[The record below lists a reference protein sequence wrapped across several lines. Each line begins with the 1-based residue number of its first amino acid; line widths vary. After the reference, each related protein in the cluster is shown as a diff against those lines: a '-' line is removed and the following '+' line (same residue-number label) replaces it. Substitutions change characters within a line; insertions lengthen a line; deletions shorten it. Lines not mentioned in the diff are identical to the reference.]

1 MNPGKLNRRIM
12 LLRYDNVDGAEGLT
26 TQKLVP
32 AIANK
37 IWAAVEPVN
46 GREYYEEMKF
56 KNDDAVKFTI
66 RYRAGIENYMLVLYR
81 DRLYKIEG
89 IVDPAEKHEMLELTC
104 ALTNR
109 GVAEPYGF

>member
-12 LLRYDNVDGAEGLT
+12 LLRYENVQDTDGLT

-32 AIANK
+32 AITNK

-56 KNDDAVKFTI
+56 KNDDTVKFTI
-66 RYRAGIENYMLVLYR
+66 RYRIGIENYMLVLYR

-89 IVDPAEKHEMLELTC
+89 IVDPAEKHEVLELNC
-104 ALTNR
+104 SLTSR
-109 GVAEPYGF
+109 GVNEPYGL